1 MGAAEL
7 RSATLRCGTALGIAP
22 ATAGPAKVYL
32 ESSGAVEDSFGTIME
47 FGVALAGFSAVA
59 IALSHEPGALA
70 PLDRIRALS
79 LLGFSL
85 GAAFGAS
92 FVLIG
97 AAFGAS
103 GPALWRGTS
112 LGVLL
117 IVIACAAIPFLLVR
131 RMSPADRAQLS
142 SVMWALSNGG
152 SVVVAG
158 VQLSNLAGLF
168 GPPSPGP
175 IMASLVW
182 LLFFS
187 ALLFVRMLVNRPRPP
202 AS

>member
-1 MGAAEL
+1 M
-7 RSATLRCGTALGIAP
+7 
-22 ATAGPAKVYL
+22 
-32 ESSGAVEDSFGTIME
+32 EDSFGTITE
-47 FGVALAGFSAVA
+47 FAVALAGFSAVA

-70 PLDRIRALS
+70 PLDRFRALS
-79 LLGFSL
+79 LLSCAL

-97 AAFGAS
+97 GAFGAS

-112 LGVLL
+112 FGVLL
-117 IVIACAAIPFLLVR
+117 IVIACTAIPLFLAR
-131 RMSPADRAQLS
+131 RMSPADRNQLS
-142 SVMWALSNGG
+142 SVLWVLSIGG
-152 SVVVAG
+152 NSVLAV

-187 ALLFVRMLVNRPRPP
+187 ALLFVRMLVNRPGSP
-202 AS
+202 AA